1 MAKLFDLSDDI
12 ELREVTSNRDKKAF
26 FLFPHWLYKD
36 NPHWVPPMMKDE
48 KTFFNKEKNPMYKTG
63 DSRLYVVYQDRRIA
77 GRVAVIAN
85 NQEVEEQQL
94 IRFGWLDF
102 VDDFEVSALLFQAV
116 EDAAQEI
123 GATQIEGPLGFCDL
137 DKAGLLVE
145 GFTEDSNMATWYNH
159 SYYANHLE
167 RFGFKKHQD
176 WLEYELNVPDKIPDR
191 VHRLAE
197 LTRKKHDLR
206 NRKIRNRADM
216 KSIGVQVLKQ
226 MARARKN
233 LYNFI
238 PLTEEQMAYYAEQFV
253 HFLPPEYVM
262 ILEDKDGRF
271 VAFAATMPSL
281 AKAAKQTKGY
291 LFPFGFLRFLSAI
304 KKNNR
309 VELMC
314 IGVAPDYQDKGITAL
329 IFKNLLEIYIKNGIK
344 TVESNPE
351 QEENHE
357 VQTLWTDYES
367 RQHKRRRVYL
377 KHLA

>member
-1 MAKLFDLSDDI
+1 MANLFNISGDI

-26 FLFPHWLYKD
+26 FLFPHWLYND

-48 KTFFNKEKNPMYKTG
+48 KKFFNKTKNPMYKTG
-63 DSRLYVVYQDRRIA
+63 DSRLYVVYKDRRIA

-85 NQEVEEQQL
+85 NHEVEEQQL

-102 VDDFEVSALLFQAV
+102 EDDHEVSGLLFKAV

-123 GATQIEGPLGFCDL
+123 DATKIEGPLGFCDL
-137 DKAGLLVE
+137 DKAGLLIE
-145 GFTEDSNMATWYNH
+145 GFTEDGNMATWYNH

-167 RFGFKKHQD
+167 RFGYKKHQD
-176 WLEYELNVPDKIPDR
+176 WLEYKLKVPEKIPDR
-191 VHRLAE
+191 VQRIAE
-197 LTRKKHDLR
+197 LIRKKYDLR
-206 NRKIRNRADM
+206 DRKIRNKADM
-216 KSIGVQVLKQ
+216 KSISVHVLKL
-226 MARARKN
+226 MADTYKK
-233 LYNFI
+233 LYNFV
-238 PLTEEQMAYYAEQFV
+238 PLTEEQMAFYAEQFIN
-253 HFLPPEYVM
+253 FLPPEYVM
-262 ILEDKDGRF
+262 VLEDKDGRF
-271 VAFAATMPSL
+271 VAFAVTMPSL

-291 LFPFGFLRFLSAI
+291 LFPFGFLRFLSAM

-309 VELMC
+309 VELML

-357 VQTLWTDYES
+357 VQALWKDYES
-367 RQHKRRRVYL
+367 CQHKRRRVYL
-377 KHLA
+377 KYLA